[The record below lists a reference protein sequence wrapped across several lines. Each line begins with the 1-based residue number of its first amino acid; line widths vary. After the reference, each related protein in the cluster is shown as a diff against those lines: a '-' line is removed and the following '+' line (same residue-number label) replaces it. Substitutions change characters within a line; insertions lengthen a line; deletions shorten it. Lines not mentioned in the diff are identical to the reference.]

1 MNILVIHEVNWKKK
15 VILEFHEFPEML
27 SKFGHNVT
35 VLDFEEGWTREK
47 WWDIG
52 YFRTRVEKGIYR
64 VYPDG
69 KIDLVRAPHLKVYI
83 LDRIFSV
90 ITHFFVI
97 PRVIKSRNI
106 EAIFLYSAPTNGFSA
121 IFWARRYKIPVIFRS
136 IDKLHMMRHPFLK
149 LPVYRSERYVF
160 KNSDKVLALTP
171 KLKEYAVALGADPA
185 RVEVLLPGLNTNLFK
200 PEGSAEGGFTEKL
213 RRLLDALGL
222 KTDDRIIVFIG
233 TFFDFSGVDD
243 VLEDF
248 VQIKKA
254 IPDAKLLY
262 VGDGPLK
269 NKLDEFISKNG
280 LEDDVKIT
288 GFVDFN
294 RVPDYINLAQ
304 VGIIPFKLWDVT
316 AEIMPTKILQYLA
329 CGLPVV
335 STPLP
340 GLMGVIE
347 GEEQGVIYAQQGDEY
362 IRALINIISD
372 EKMAQK
378 IGQNGLKYVVENHS
392 WESSTRR
399 LENILLEE
407 VNRKKG

>member
-15 VILEFHEFPEML
+15 VVLEFHEFPEIL
-27 SKFGHNVT
+27 SKYGHNVT
-35 VLDFEEGWTREK
+35 VLDFEENWTREK

-52 YFRTRVEKGIYR
+52 YFRTYVEKGICR

-69 KIDLVRAPHLKVYI
+69 EIDLVRAPHLKVYI

-97 PRVIKSRNI
+97 PTVIKNRNI
-106 EAIFLYSAPTNGFSA
+106 EAIFLYSAPTNGFST

-136 IDKLHMMRHPFLK
+136 IDKLHRMRHPFLR
-149 LPVYRSERYVF
+149 LPVYRSEQYVF
-160 KNSDKVLALTP
+160 RNSDRVLALTP
-171 KLKEYAVALGADPA
+171 KLKEYAISLGADPSK
-185 RVEVLLPGLNTNLFK
+185 VEVLLPGLNTNLFK
-200 PEGSAEGGFTEKL
+200 PEGSAKGRLTEKS
-213 RRLLDALGL
+213 RRLLDSLGF
-222 KTDDRIIVFIG
+222 KPDDRIIVFIG

-243 VLEDF
+243 VLENF

-262 VGDGPLK
+262 VGDGPLR

-280 LEDDVKIT
+280 LENDVKIT
-288 GFVDFN
+288 GFVDFKM
-294 RVPDYINLAQ
+294 VSSYINLAQ

-340 GLMGVIE
+340 GLMDVIE

-392 WESSTRR
+392 WESSTKR

>member
-1 MNILVIHEVNWKKK
+1 MNILIIHEVNWKKK

-52 YFRTRVEKGIYR
+52 YFRTYVEKGIYR

-83 LDRIFSV
+83 LDRIFSM

-97 PRVIKSRNI
+97 PRVVRSRNV
-106 EAIFLYSAPTNGFSA
+106 EAIFLYSAPTNGFSTV
-121 IFWARRYKIPVIFRS
+121 FWARRYKIPVIFRS
-136 IDKLHMMRHPFLK
+136 IDKLHRMRHPFLR
-149 LPVYRSERYVF
+149 LPVYRSEQYVF
-160 KNSDKVLALTP
+160 RNSDRVLALTP
-171 KLKEYAVALGADPA
+171 KLKEYAISLGAGPSK
-185 RVEVLLPGLNTNLFK
+185 VEVLLPGLNTNLFK
-200 PEGSAEGGFTEKL
+200 PEGSAKGRLTEKS
-213 RRLLDALGL
+213 RRLLDSLGF
-222 KTDDRIIVFIG
+222 KPDDRIVVFIG

-248 VQIKKA
+248 NQIKKV
-254 IPDAKLLY
+254 IPNAKLLY

-269 NKLDEFISKNG
+269 NKLDEFISKNELG
-280 LEDDVKIT
+280 DDVKIT

-304 VGIIPFKLWDVT
+304 VGIIPFRLLDVT

-340 GLMGVIE
+340 GLMDVLR
-347 GEEQGVIYAQQGDEY
+347 GEEQGVIYVDPGEKY
-362 IRALINIISD
+362 IKAIISLLSD
-372 EKMAQK
+372 EESARK
-378 IGQNGLKYVVENHS
+378 IGQNGLKYVVENHN
-392 WESSTRR
+392 WESSAKR
-399 LENILLEE
+399 LENILFEE
-407 VNRKKG
+407 VKKKKG